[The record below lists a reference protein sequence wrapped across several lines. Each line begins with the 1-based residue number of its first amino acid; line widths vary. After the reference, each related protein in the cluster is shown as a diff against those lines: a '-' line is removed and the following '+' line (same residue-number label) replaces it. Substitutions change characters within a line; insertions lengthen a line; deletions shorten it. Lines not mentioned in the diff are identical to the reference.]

1 MKVGLVS
8 TLDLIEFVEKVQIS
22 HEIIIIPSLEEFGK
36 RTKTSHG
43 NFSVKKI
50 QKTET
55 WNVGWVPFK
64 NCKSCQIFSSR
75 LLGFSRIA
83 CRFVSSQKFR
93 KKITIG
99 HAFIQNAKYHQK
111 QNV

>member
-1 MKVGLVS
+1 
-8 TLDLIEFVEKVQIS
+8 
-22 HEIIIIPSLEEFGK
+22 LEEFRK

-55 WNVGWVPFK
+55 WNVGWVSFK
-64 NCKSCQIFSSR
+64 NCKSCHIFSSR

-83 CRFVSSQKFR
+83 CWFVSSQKFR
-93 KKITIG
+93 KKINKITIG